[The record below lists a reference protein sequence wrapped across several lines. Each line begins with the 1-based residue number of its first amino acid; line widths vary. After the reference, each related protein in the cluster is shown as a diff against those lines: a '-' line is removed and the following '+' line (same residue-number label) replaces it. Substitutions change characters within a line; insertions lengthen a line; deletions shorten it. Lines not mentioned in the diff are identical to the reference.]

1 MELADTAVSNTA
13 ARDGVG
19 VRVSPDAPSFSPLLV
34 ELADTLVLE
43 TSAVKSVGVR
53 VSRGGPS
60 FAVVMEQA
68 DNADLKPAAL
78 TGVQVRILP
87 AAPV

>member
-60 FAVVMEQA
+60 FARVAEVA
-68 DNADLKPAAL
+68 YASGLNPDIGASP
-78 TGVQVRILP
+78 
-87 AAPV
+87 